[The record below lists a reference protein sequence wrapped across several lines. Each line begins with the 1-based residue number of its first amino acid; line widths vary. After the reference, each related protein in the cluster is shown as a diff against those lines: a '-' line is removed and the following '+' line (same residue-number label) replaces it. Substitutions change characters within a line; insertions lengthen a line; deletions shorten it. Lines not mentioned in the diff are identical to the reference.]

1 MTESQIINGLPKGIH
16 TEAQLWD
23 EILKKEVLEM
33 PFLLLPVI
41 AEIHGTTYPSDTK
54 IIPFG
59 TEYSVERVVTKEIS
73 SIRSDASVWIESRIY
88 HFECESDTSK
98 KIVKR
103 TFEYD
108 AQAVLSSAEKGTKAV
123 PWQLNFPY
131 STVFFLEA
139 GTSISN
145 RLACKLC
152 LPVYQEDLRH
162 TVVKYVDYAVP
173 ALKVQDYSLQEIR
186 EKKLLILIPFTPIR
200 FRKLVKQN
208 NADDKIQ
215 KDEDHNQQPR
225 SNYGCSNYDPV
236 SAKLELTNFFHEVI
250 LVLDEAVSTGYICE
264 HDRKDILALFRKA
277 MIRVFYNDKYL
288 LEVVNHMTAPVLELE
303 RETIVRLQKENE
315 NLRSENDAMRL
326 ENIALAQEVDTLRA
340 ARNPIYRW
348 QRRLKRKH

>member
-1 MTESQIINGLPKGIH
+1 MTENQMNNGLPKGIH

-41 AEIHGTTYPSDTK
+41 EEIHGTAYPAGTK
-54 IIPFG
+54 ITPFG

-73 SIRSDASVWIESRIY
+73 SIRSDAAVWIESQIY
-88 HFECESDTSK
+88 HFECESSTGK
-98 KIVKR
+98 IIVKR

-108 AQAVLSSAEKGTKAV
+108 AQAALSCAEKGPEEI

-131 STVFFLEA
+131 STVFFLEP
-139 GTSISN
+139 GTGISD
-145 RLACKLC
+145 RLTCRLR
-152 LPVYQEDLRH
+152 LPVYREDKRR
-162 TVVKYVDYAVP
+162 TEVKDIDYAVP
-173 ALKVQDYSLQEIR
+173 ALKVQDYTLQEIR

-200 FRKLVKQN
+200 FRKLAGNSNASGKDQVKSEN
-208 NADDKIQ
+208 NQ
-215 KDEDHNQQPR
+215 EPQQP
-225 SNYGCSNYDPV
+225 NYDPV
-236 SAKLELTNFFHEVI
+236 FAKLELTNFSHEVI
-250 LVLDEAVSTGYICE
+250 LLLDEAVSTGFICE

-277 MIRVFYNDKYL
+277 MIRVFHKDEYL

-315 NLRSENDAMRL
+315 NLRL
-326 ENIALAQEVDTLRA
+326 EITALVQEVETLKA

-348 QRRLKRKH
+348 QHRLKRKRK